1 MIDTIRAFCHR
12 TGQPEPQTVGEVVRC
27 CLESLALRYRWVVNA
42 LESLLTS
49 VDGAPGPRLNSIRI
63 VGGGSQNRLL
73 NLFTADACGRTVV
86 TGPIEAAALGNVMV
100 QAVATGH
107 LKNLAEGRA
116 AIARSIEQE
125 TFEPRHIAGWDAAYE
140 RFLRIAA

>member
-1 MIDTIRAFCHR
+1 M
-12 TGQPEPQTVGEVVRC
+12 RC

-42 LESLLTS
+42 LEDLLASAGSAGNGVT
-49 VDGAPGPRLNSIRI
+49 GPRLTSIRI

-73 NLFTADACGRTVV
+73 NQFTADACGRTVV
-86 TGPIEAAALGNVMV
+86 TGPVEAAALGNVMM

-107 LKNLAEGRA
+107 LKNVAEGRA

-125 TFEPRHIAGWDAAYE
+125 TFEPRPSAGWDDAYA
-140 RFLRIAA
+140 RFLEIA